1 MATAVTQPAASAP
14 RRRSLVV
21 KVAVVTMLAGLL
33 FGYDQGVISGALGL
47 IKADLHL
54 GTFATEV
61 ITSWVTLGALGG
73 ALVAGG
79 LADKIGRRHTA
90 MIAGLLFAI
99 GALLEAVAPGVFV
112 LTTGRVLTGVAVGFA
127 STVAPLYA
135 AEMAP
140 AAVRGRIVSGYQ
152 LAITIGIFLAYLVND
167 ALQDSGQWRLMF
179 AVAVIPGVLLILGF
193 MIVPESVRFLVK
205 AGRRDEARA
214 VVEEIEGPDDAP
226 QVLADIEQSLAQEQ
240 ADQADWSELITPGL
254 RRPLII
260 GIGLSVIQQITGIN
274 AIIYYANDIFAKAGF
289 ESAQA
294 QSRATLFAIG
304 LVNVLA
310 TFIAVAYVDRFGRK
324 PLLKYGL
331 IGMTIS
337 LVIVGISFASFDT
350 SGGGF
355 STGGALTLLG
365 LVVFII
371 SFAFSLGPVVW
382 TVISEIYPSRIRGRA
397 VSVATAA
404 NWGAAFLVTQFFL
417 SIVDAIGEAE
427 TFFLFA
433 GICVVSF
440 FWIAHWVPETKGR
453 TLEDI
458 QAMFDSDLAA
468 ANAAAGGSDK
478 P

>member
-1 MATAVTQPAASAP
+1 MATAVTTPAASAP
-14 RRRSLVV
+14 KRRSLIV

-33 FGYDQGVISGALGL
+33 FGYDQGVISGALPL
-47 IKADLHL
+47 ITDDLHL
-54 GTFATEV
+54 GTFSAEI

-90 MIAGLLFAI
+90 MIAGVLFAV
-99 GALLEAVAPGVFV
+99 GAALEAIAPGVFV
-112 LTTGRVLTGVAVGFA
+112 LTFGRVLTGVAVGFA

-140 AAVRGRIVSGYQ
+140 AKVRGRIVSGYQ

-167 ALQDSGQWRLMF
+167 TLQDSGDWRLMF
-179 AVAVIPGVLLILGF
+179 AVAVVPGILLILGF
-193 MIVPESVRFLVK
+193 MVVPESIRYLIK
-205 AGRRDEARA
+205 RGRRDEAEA
-214 VVEEIEGPDDAP
+214 VVEEIEGPEHAP
-226 QVLADIEQSLAQEQ
+226 QVLKDIEDSLATEQ
-240 ADQADWSELITPGL
+240 AEGEASWDELVGPTL

-260 GIGLSVIQQITGIN
+260 GVGLSIIQQITGIN

-331 IGMTIS
+331 IGMCGS
-337 LVIVGISFASFDT
+337 LALVGLSFAAFDNT
-350 SGGGF
+350 GGGV
-355 STGGALTLLG
+355 STGGILTLIG
-365 LVVFII
+365 LVIFII

-382 TVISEIYPSRIRGRA
+382 TVISEIFPSRVRGRA
-397 VSVATAA
+397 VSIATAA
-404 NWGAAFLVTQFFL
+404 NWGAAFLVAQFFL

-427 TFFLFA
+427 TFFLFS

-440 FWIAHWVPETKGR
+440 IWIAKWVPETKGR
-453 TLEDI
+453 TLEEI
-458 QAMFDSDLAA
+458 QTMFDDDYAA
-468 ANAAAGGSDK
+468 AHK
-478 P
+478 PS